1 MDIKKPYKLGDREY
15 RVRYLH
21 KFRVTQLVYGSVTLA
36 RCAALPYG
44 YSLPPTTSRRMLNQR
59 VLMYGSS
66 LQDTGCS
73 SLWMDL
79 CSYATCPSYAPN

>member
-1 MDIKKPYKLGDREY
+1 MITGLVIITSFK
-15 RVRYLH
+15 
-21 KFRVTQLVYGSVTLA
+21 VTQRLYCSVILA